1 MLSEIEQNTVYKN
14 SIAANAMNSLLD
26 QLMGKGQIWQATQS
40 LRPGAQAQSTGYSE
54 LDACVGGG
62 WPRGALTELL
72 LPMTGIGEL
81 RLCLPALRQASQ
93 SGKAV
98 FWFDPPH
105 IPYAPALARAGVL
118 LSHLFVIRSKQ
129 RKDQLWGMDQ
139 ALRSQACG
147 LILAWPDH
155 PRPGDLRRLQLAAA
169 ESDGLAI
176 LMRADRDSHQTSP
189 SALRLQLRP
198 HPEGLDVTVLKRRG
212 GWGGMT
218 RTLRLPAP
226 VTPQQRGA
234 HAVEPA
240 SNQRIIQGPWPEQ
253 DDREQQYDRM

>member
-1 MLSEIEQNTVYKN
+1 MST
-14 SIAANAMNSLLD
+14 LLD
-26 QLMGKGQIWQATQS
+26 QLLGKGQVWQATQS
-40 LRPGAQAQSTGYSE
+40 LRSETRTQSSGYPE

-72 LPMTGIGEL
+72 LPATGIGEL
-81 RLCLPALRQASQ
+81 RLCLPVLRQVSQ

-105 IPYAPALARAGVL
+105 IPYAPALTRADVA
-118 LSHLFVIRSKQ
+118 LSHLFVIHSKQ

-139 ALRSQACG
+139 ALRSRACG

-155 PRPGDLRRLQLAAA
+155 TRPADLRRLQLAAA

-176 LMRADRDSHQTSP
+176 LMRSVRDSQQASP

-198 HPEGLDVTVLKRRG
+198 HPEGLDITVLKRRG
-212 GWGGMT
+212 GWGGTT
-218 RTLRLPAP
+218 RTLRLPGP
-226 VTPQQRGA
+226 ITGA
-234 HAVEPA
+234 STDLHITVSGPD
-240 SNQRIIQGPWPEQ
+240 QRIIQGPWPTPDSQEPKG
-253 DDREQQYDRM
+253 DHS